1 MEVSLETIL
10 EKICIQSFL
19 VAVFLEIFRGGV
31 LSWGLLL
38 IMFCDG
44 DLF

>member
-10 EKICIQSFL
+10 VKICSQSFL
-19 VAVFLEIFRGGV
+19 VDLSLEIFRGGV

-44 DLF
+44 DVF